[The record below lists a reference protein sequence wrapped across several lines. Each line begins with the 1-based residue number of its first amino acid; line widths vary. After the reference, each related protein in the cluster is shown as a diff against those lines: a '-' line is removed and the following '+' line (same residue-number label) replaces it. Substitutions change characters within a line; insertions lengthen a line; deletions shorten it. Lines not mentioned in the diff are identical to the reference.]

1 MRRLG
6 GLAVL
11 GAALAALLT
20 PALGVA
26 QSGAAPTLKETADSG
41 FPDKF
46 FTLTL
51 PRKATITAGSV
62 SISENGGPVLGLGVE
77 APGAANAAVLAID
90 ASNSMA
96 GPPIAGAMNA
106 ARAFMAQRNTNLPVA
121 VLAFGPEQS
130 VLTSFSTDK
139 AELAAAVGK
148 APPLAE
154 GTHIFDTLVK
164 AADLTKDEGL
174 DRATVVLL
182 SDGTDVGSESTKP
195 QAFAA
200 LADANIRV
208 FTVGLKSKQYDPSTL
223 KELAQRTGGS
233 YAESATPGAL
243 EGIFAEISARLAN
256 EYVVSYRSLLPP
268 KVKAT
273 VTMSVAGFTPV
284 SASYTTPAID
294 FSPQGTFKGTWADS
308 VITSP
313 YLMIFVV
320 VSVLGLIAFALLTAV
335 DVRAR
340 SMKRRMAAYV
350 NIPSEEEG
358 RIRRA
363 EVTAMLAESAERR
376 VKGQRW
382 WQNFERDVEISDINA
397 SPMTLAGWSLIAGV
411 ITSIVFAIGFQS
423 LWGLL
428 IGLIAPM
435 VMRLFVSLKLARKRA
450 AFGEQLPDN
459 LDVLAGALRAGHS
472 LVGAMNVMVEG
483 AAEPSKTELRRVM
496 QDEQLGVPVD
506 EAIMIM
512 ATRMQNE
519 DVEQVALVTRLQ
531 REAGGNTAEV
541 LDRVVENIRGKME
554 LRRLVKVLTAQGR
567 MARWILTALPIVL
580 AGWILVINPDWLDPL
595 FETGLGRLALVAW
608 AVMLLIGSYMLK
620 KITEIVV

>member
-1 MRRLG
+1 
-6 GLAVL
+6 
-11 GAALAALLT
+11 
-20 PALGVA
+20 
-26 QSGAAPTLKETADSG
+26 
-41 FPDKF
+41 
-46 FTLTL
+46 
-51 PRKATITAGSV
+51 
-62 SISENGGPVLGLGVE
+62 
-77 APGAANAAVLAID
+77 
-90 ASNSMA
+90 
-96 GPPIAGAMNA
+96 
-106 ARAFMAQRNTNLPVA
+106 MAQRNTNLPVA